1 MNNVKKIIWL
11 SWWPDSMYLEYIIEK
26 QFWKKNILIAHF
38 NHKFRKESDK
48 EEQFLKNYFK
58 KKWIDFVSEVYNWID
73 FRESTL
79 RRYRYDFFKKLGWWK
94 YNLYLWHNLTDRIE
108 TTFLNIS
115 RWTWLKWFLNMKK
128 IDKKNK
134 IIRPL
139 LDMSKK
145 EIQDLCDENDIPYF
159 IDKTNFDNKIS
170 KRNLIRNEIFP
181 LFEQLWWDFVKN
193 FNTIYQQIE
202 TILPNFNIEKYLIKL
217 NDNFYKLILP
227 NKNLDYFV
235 RELFDYFWWY
245 NFRKWVIYEI
255 IDYIN
260 KAKWW
265 WFKRY
270 KDLYFIKKHNNIYVW
285 YKLNDLEIWQ
295 KIKEL

>member
-79 RRYRYDFFKKLGWWK
+79 RRYRYNFFKKLGWWK

-128 IDKKNK
+128 VDKKNK

>member
-145 EIQDLCDENDIPYF
+145 EIQDLCDANDIPYF

>member
-128 IDKKNK
+128 VDKKNK